1 MSTEG
6 YSNFA
11 SQLNQHHEKFYSTTL
26 TMQKLYAT
34 DHDKQLYKT
43 LNGSMNMTRAEIEQ
57 NRSIITHASNRLYQQ
72 ATINEEKKKRK
83 AREFAKLE
91 TQSLQ

>member
-1 MSTEG
+1 MAKMSKSRNPVNLTIE
-6 YSNFA
+6 SKSSFVD
-11 SQLNQHHEKFYSTTL
+11 QLSQHHEKFYSTTL

-57 NRSIITHASNRLYQQ
+57 NRSIITHASNRLYQ
-72 ATINEEKKKRK
+72 
-83 AREFAKLE
+83 
-91 TQSLQ
+91 